1 MSTLF
6 MSSKGGNC
14 TTVTAT
20 AFALIAAQRGQHT
33 VLIDLCGDIPS
44 VVGMTEPASPGVNDW
59 LAESSTADAQALVT
73 SGTPFA
79 EGLVVVHRGAR
90 FVEGEP
96 RWDKF
101 VEAISS
107 LPMNI
112 VIDAGIGH
120 VPDALRHAVDAV
132 TMVVK
137 PCYLSLRRAA
147 RLPHPTNV
155 FVIDEPG
162 RALTV
167 KDVGHVI
174 GSPVAAT
181 IPYNPAIGRAV
192 DAGLLPS
199 RVTTLFGPYFSL
211 SPE

>member
-20 AFALIAAQRGQHT
+20 AFALISALRGQHT
-33 VLIDLCGDIPS
+33 VLIDLCGDIPA
-44 VVGMTEPASPGVNDW
+44 VIGMTEPASPGVNEW
-59 LAESSTADAQALVT
+59 LAESSVADAQALVT
-73 SGTPFA
+73 SGTPCA
-79 EGLVVVHRGAR
+79 DGLVVVHRGAR
-90 FVEGEP
+90 FVDGEP

-112 VIDAGIGH
+112 IIDAGIGH
-120 VPDALRHAVDAV
+120 VPDQLRHAVDNV

-147 RLPHPTNV
+147 RLPHPTNI

-167 KDVGHVI
+167 KDVGHVV

-181 IPYNPAIGRAV
+181 IPYDPAIGRAV

-199 RVTTLFGPYFSL
+199 RVEQLFSSHFPQ
-211 SPE
+211 